1 MSNEKLERIN
11 TILLYIIL
19 FSLVISNLVL
29 TIKVEELKKKVKN
42 QDEINE
48 YIFNRIEGYHD

>member
-1 MSNEKLERIN
+1 MKNKTLEKIAD
-11 TILLYIIL
+11 ILLYVCL
-19 FSLVISNLVL
+19 FSLIISNLIL

-48 YIFNRIEGYHD
+48 YIFNRIEGYNE